1 METVGLIFT
10 VLLIILAIV
19 LVLIGLILFCPL
31 SVLFSVGETQLT
43 LRIKVLGI
51 RIRIPLGEK
60 KDNPKKEKKAKK
72 GKEEPKAE
80 DKESAMKKFL
90 EMRNTFTRIRE
101 ALGKTL
107 SYLSRKIR
115 IPQLAVMGKFG
126 LGDAALTGMSYGA
139 VEAFTGVVT
148 GFLQHFLVFE
158 KPVYYKLDMD
168 YDNVVFKLQFAM
180 EIKTKPWYLVR
191 GALIFYKNF
200 KHS

>member
-10 VLLIILAIV
+10 VLLIVLAIILV
-19 LVLIGLILFCPL
+19 LVGLILVCPL
-31 SVLFSVGETQLT
+31 SVLFSVGETELM
-43 LRIKVLGI
+43 LRVKVLGI
-51 RIRIPLGEK
+51 RFRIPLGEK
-60 KDNPKKEKKAKK
+60 KDKPKKEKNVTEKK
-72 GKEEPKAE
+72 EPKAE
-80 DKESAMKKFL
+80 DRESVMKKFL

-115 IPQLAVMGKFG
+115 ILQLAVMGTFG

-180 EIKTKPWYLVR
+180 EVKTKPWYLVR

-200 KHS
+200 KQS

>member
-1 METVGLIFT
+1 METVALIFT
-10 VLLIILAIV
+10 VLLVILAAV
-19 LVLIGLILFCPL
+19 LVLLAIFLVCPF
-31 SVLFSVGETQLT
+31 SVLISVGEKEML
-43 LRIKVLGI
+43 LKLKVLGI
-51 RIRIPLGEK
+51 RIRIPLGAG
-60 KDNPKKEKKAKK
+60 KDKPKKEKKSKK
-72 GKEEPKAE
+72 EKEESKAE

-180 EIKTKPWYLVR
+180 EVKTKPWYLVR

-200 KHS
+200 KQS

>member
-10 VLLIILAIV
+10 VLLIILAVV
-19 LVLIGLILFCPL
+19 LVLVGLVLACPL
-31 SVLFSVGETQLT
+31 SVLFSVGEDELM
-43 LRIKVLGI
+43 LRVKVLGI

-60 KDNPKKEKKAKK
+60 KDKPKKEKKAK
-72 GKEEPKAE
+72 EENKAE
-80 DKESAMKKFL
+80 DQESAMKKFL

-180 EIKTKPWYLVR
+180 EVKTKPWYLVR

-200 KHS
+200 KQS